1 MTLAIHAGGAAA
13 YRRAMAERNA
23 ETLLHHRR
31 RFTALVG
38 ILCRGKGPL
47 ARLYI
52 AAAWRRVRLRNGK
65 YAALWLS

>member
-1 MTLAIHAGGAAA
+1 MNIAIHTGGEAA
-13 YRRAMAERNA
+13 YCRAMAERNA
-23 ETLLHHRR
+23 ETLLHRRR

-52 AAAWRRVRLRNGK
+52 AAAWRRVLHRSGK
-65 YAALWLS
+65 SAALWLS